1 MTAGPVHLG
10 AEVGGAEGVVTAG
23 SPGRALGQRF
33 LRLECVSGWG
43 GGTVYSGPCVA
54 AWLRP
59 VCDAVT
65 LPGPRHTPGPW
76 SGPKPTAHVVMNRR
90 GVGASS
96 FLPILLQS

>member
-43 GGTVYSGPCVA
+43 GGAPFTQVPE
-54 AWLRP
+54 WQ
-59 VCDAVT
+59 
-65 LPGPRHTPGPW
+65 
-76 SGPKPTAHVVMNRR
+76 R
-90 GVGASS
+90 G
-96 FLPILLQS
+96 